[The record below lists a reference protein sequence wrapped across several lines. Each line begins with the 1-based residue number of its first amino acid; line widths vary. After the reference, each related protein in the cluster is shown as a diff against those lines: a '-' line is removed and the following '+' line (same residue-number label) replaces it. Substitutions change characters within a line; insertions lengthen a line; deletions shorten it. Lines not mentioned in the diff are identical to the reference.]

1 MKKIFLYNIWFVLLT
16 SFVVAQNHAP
26 VVENVTFVQKTDGSF
41 MVDIYYDVTDADGN
55 AMAVS
60 MKVSNDA
67 GQTWDFKCDSIKGN
81 IGNGI
86 VSGTGKHIVWDFGK
100 EHQNYFSDKI
110 QIKIIADDG
119 INEPGTPCVG
129 TPTVTYEGKTYNTV
143 QVGTQCWLRENLDVG
158 VYVASTSTGS
168 VHSDVSNNGTIEKYC
183 YKNNEA
189 NCATYGGLYDWNEA
203 MAYSTTPGT
212 KGICPS
218 GWHIPTKT
226 EFETLMASVG
236 NDGNKLK
243 REDQGTGSGVGTN
256 TSGFSALLAG
266 SRGNGGGF
274 YDLGGNAG
282 FWSSTEGSAS
292 YAVNVYLWSSDS
304 GIGMYGNY
312 KEYGFSIRCLKD

>member
-1 MKKIFLYNIWFVLLT
+1 MKNIFLHNVWFVLLT

-67 GQTWDFKCDSIKGN
+67 GQTWDFKCDSLKGD
-81 IGNGI
+81 IGSGI
-86 VSGTGKHIVWDFGK
+86 VSGTGKHVVWDFGK

-129 TPTVTYEGKTYNTV
+129 TPTVTYSGKTYNTV
-143 QVGTQCWLRENLDVG
+143 QVGTQCWLKENLDVG

-168 VHSDVSNNGTIEKYC
+168 IHSDVSNNGTIEKYC
-183 YKNNEA
+183 YGNNEA
-189 NCATYGGLYDWNEA
+189 NCTTYGGLYDWNEA
-203 MAYSTTPGT
+203 MQYVTTPGT
-212 KGICPS
+212 KGICPT
-218 GWHIPTKT
+218 GWHIPTYD
-226 EFETLMASVG
+226 EFTTLKVSANNSRDALLAVG
-236 NDGNKLK
+236 QL
-243 REDQGTGSGVGTN
+243 TGTN

-266 SRGNGGGF
+266 YRYYVGGF
-274 YDLGGNAG
+274 GNLGSITY
-282 FWSSTEGSAS
+282 FWSSSEYSAASAYSMVLWNGGSG
-292 YAVNVYLWSSDS
+292 VD
-304 GIGMYGNY
+304 MFNY
-312 KEYGFSIRCLKD
+312 HKEFGFSIRCLKD